1 MGTKHT
7 PGPWDILIRDCPV
20 EPGETYTAI
29 SRVTHRDIPGRHTE
43 QDVCHV
49 STWGGA
55 DDESRANAR
64 LIAAAPDLFA
74 LLEEISKKDPHVAS
88 SMEYVV
94 AKAKAAIDKVR
105 HNVGGEAPAP
115 A

>member
-1 MGTKHT
+1 MDHT
-7 PGPWDILIRDCPV
+7 PGPWKIVTRNANRVFHKIAIQPSTSIGFGLSNTSPV
-20 EPGETYTAI
+20 ASVIWYG
-29 SRVTHRDIPGRHTE
+29 DLGL
-43 QDVCHV
+43 
-49 STWGGA
+49 
-55 DDESRANAR
+55 ANAR